1 MKPNVITYHSVN
13 PDALTPWVAYIVL
26 ENGEYW
32 GVRFS
37 EHTEEA
43 VIDAALNR
51 WKIEKAKGERLSP
64 SAPVTPTAK
73 LPAMR
78 TKPSTNL
85 STTPSPEATG
95 LAGKV
100 WMLNRTSGHRA
111 RINASELDSYLSQGY
126 VKGGPRSK

>member
-26 ENGEYW
+26 DNGEYW

-37 EHTEEA
+37 EDTEEA

-64 SAPVTPTAK
+64 SAPVTPSAK
-73 LPAMR
+73 LPSVR
-78 TKPSTNL
+78 TKL

-100 WMLNRTSGHRA
+100 WMLNRVTGHRA
-111 RINASELDSYLSQGY
+111 RVNAPELDSYLSRGY